1 MSEFVKSQIEV
12 RNNLIAQ
19 AREVLDVAAA
29 EGRGLT
35 AEENEKIARIEADI
49 DQRDAA
55 IETERKLSQREER
68 AREAAA
74 QFNTTPEEA
83 RQSESDILRA
93 IAMGEIRGGHEF
105 KGEKRT
111 LTSSDNTVP
120 KSFYDQVFQ
129 VARLAGPML
138 DLGEVI
144 NTATGE
150 NLTIPTLTARSTA
163 TIKGQA
169 VQISDSDPVFS
180 SITLGAYKYSFLV
193 PVANELLTDAGF
205 DLSSLIADQAGNAIG
220 YAVNSGLTIGT
231 GTVEP
236 TGVMTAASSAVTGGT
251 GVSGAPTYENIL
263 DLVYA
268 LDGQARL
275 LPGVGFITS
284 KTGLAALRKVK
295 DGDGA
300 YIWKEGGN
308 AIAGQ
313 PATLLGYPVYENPAV
328 ASVATGA
335 FSLGFGH
342 LPSYKIRTAGG
353 IQVAQSSDFAFDKD
367 VTTFRV
373 TMRVD
378 GNLTHA
384 SHVVKFKGGAS

>member
-1 MSEFVKSQIEV
+1 MSEFVKSQVEV

-19 AREVLDVAAA
+19 AREVLDLASA
-29 EGRGLT
+29 ENRGLSS
-35 AEENEKIARIEADI
+35 EENEKIARIEADI

-55 IETERKLSQREER
+55 IDTARKLTERENR
-68 AREAAA
+68 ANEAAA
-74 QFNTTPEEA
+74 TLNTTPAES
-83 RQSESDILRA
+83 RQSESDIFRS

-105 KGEKRT
+105 KSEKRT

-129 VARLAGPML
+129 IARLAGPML
-138 DLGEVI
+138 DIGQVI
-144 NTATGE
+144 NTSTGE
-150 NLTIPTLTARSTA
+150 SLTIPTLTARSTA

-169 VQISDSDPVFS
+169 VQISDSDPTFS
-180 SITLGAYKYSFLV
+180 SIVLGAFKYSFLV
-193 PVANELLTDAGF
+193 PVANELLNDAGF
-205 DLSSLIADQAGNAIG
+205 DLSALIAEQAGNSIG
-220 YAVNSGLTIGT
+220 FAVNTGLTTGT

-251 GVSGAPTYENIL
+251 GVSGAPSYENLI

-275 LPGVGFITS
+275 LPGVGFITGKS
-284 KTGLAALRKVK
+284 GLAAMRKLK
-295 DGDGA
+295 DGAGN
-300 YIWKEGGN
+300 YIWTDS
-308 AIAGQ
+308 AVPGQ

-328 ASVATGA
+328 SAVAANA
-335 FSLGFGH
+335 FSVGFGH
-342 LPSYKIRTAGG
+342 MPSYKVRTAGG

-378 GNLTHA
+378 GNLTHSA
-384 SHVVKFKGGAS
+384 HVVKFKGGAS